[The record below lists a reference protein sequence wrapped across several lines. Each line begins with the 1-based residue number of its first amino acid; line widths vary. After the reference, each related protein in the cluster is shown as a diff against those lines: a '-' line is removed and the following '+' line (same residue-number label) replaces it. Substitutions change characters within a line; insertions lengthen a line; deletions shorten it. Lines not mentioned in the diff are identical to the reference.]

1 MSGADD
7 APEVERPVPST
18 DQPAEAAE
26 AAEVGGVGAPAE
38 PTEGT
43 TAGADEQAPVDEG
56 TGEQAAVDGEQAP
69 IDEQAAEAPADDEA
83 EETLDVVVPGDL
95 HGPIEAILLIVDE
108 PLSPVTL
115 AQVLGRPRPDID
127 EALRTLSAEYT
138 LQERGFDLREVA
150 GGWRLYTREEYAEI
164 VQRFVLDGQQ
174 AKLTQAALETLAVVA
189 YKQPVS
195 RARVS
200 AIRGVNCD
208 GVMRTLVTRGL
219 VEEAGA
225 EGESNATL
233 YRTTSYFLERLGVRS
248 LEELPDLAPYL
259 PDIDE
264 MEAEQVSAP
273 AEVAPS
279 VPAQMPLGDAEDVV
293 EPAVEPE
300 AEGEAAAEPDDDV
313 EPEVED
319 DVEPEATEAEQQDV
333 STERRT
339 DGDG

>member
-7 APEVERPVPST
+7 APEIERPAPST
-18 DQPAEAAE
+18 DEQAEPTDE
-26 AAEVGGVGAPAE
+26 QAE
-38 PTEGT
+38 PTEAAQPTEPTEQAEPTEISEDGT
-43 TAGADEQAPVDEG
+43 TSEAVEPAPSAEEAEQTEDS
-56 TGEQAAVDGEQAP
+56 
-69 IDEQAAEAPADDEA
+69 A

-108 PLSPVTL
+108 PISPVTL

-138 LQERGFDLREVA
+138 EQERGFDLREVA
-150 GGWRLYTREEYAEI
+150 GGWRLYTREEYADV

-264 MEAEQVSAP
+264 MEAEQVSMP
-273 AEVAPS
+273 AEVAPA
-279 VPAQMPLGDAEDVV
+279 VPAQMPLGDAEDEA
-293 EPAVEPE
+293 EPAVEPGQVEEEPPSEPEDEPAEDEPAEDEPAE
-300 AEGEAAAEPDDDV
+300 AESSETDQ
-313 EPEVED
+313 
-319 DVEPEATEAEQQDV
+319 TDV

-339 DGDG
+339 DADG